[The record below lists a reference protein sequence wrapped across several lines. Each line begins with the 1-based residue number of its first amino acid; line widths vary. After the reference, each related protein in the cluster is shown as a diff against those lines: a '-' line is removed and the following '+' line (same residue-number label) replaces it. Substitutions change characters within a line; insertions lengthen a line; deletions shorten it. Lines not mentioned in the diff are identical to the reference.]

1 MANIEP
7 SMRQI
12 RYDAYLRKRIYQ
24 SGINLNTV
32 EARIM
37 GTIPRTRAQYGAD
50 IANLIN
56 ILKDHDVSLE
66 GAITMPVQPKT
77 ENTIEIKSSK
87 NKTVITPKVSR
98 NKSEDIQKEKPVV
111 EYIYPHHPVI
121 KTLSVCIRSGRTYGK
136 RFFGGA

>member
-1 MANIEP
+1 
-7 SMRQI
+7 
-12 RYDAYLRKRIYQ
+12 
-24 SGINLNTV
+24 
-32 EARIM
+32 M
-37 GTIPRTRAQYGAD
+37 GTIPRTRVQYGAD

-56 ILKDHDVSLE
+56 ILKDHGVSLE

-87 NKTVITPKVSR
+87 SKTVITPKVSR
-98 NKSEDIQKEKPVV
+98 NKSEDIPKEKPVV

-121 KTLSVCIRSGRTYGK
+121 KTLSVRIRSGRTYGK

>member
-1 MANIEP
+1 MANTEP
-7 SMRQI
+7 SMKQI

-24 SGINLNTV
+24 SGINLNPV

-77 ENTIEIKSSK
+77 EIKSSK
-87 NKTVITPKVSR
+87 SKTVITPKVSR
-98 NKSEDIQKEKPVV
+98 NKSEDIPKEKPVV

-121 KTLSVCIRSGRTYGK
+121 KTLSVRIRSGRTYGK